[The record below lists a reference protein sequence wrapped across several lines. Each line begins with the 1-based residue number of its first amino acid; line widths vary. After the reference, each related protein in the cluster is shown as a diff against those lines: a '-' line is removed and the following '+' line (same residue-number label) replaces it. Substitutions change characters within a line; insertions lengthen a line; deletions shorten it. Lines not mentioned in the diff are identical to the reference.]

1 MRLVNNILDE
11 HPGADATSIADAAMV
26 SVSPDFRPALGLA
39 IWLIAGEALQKRAL
53 LSGAAR

>member
-1 MRLVNNILDE
+1 MRLVTNLIAAY
-11 HPGADATSIADAAMV
+11 PSADAASIADAAMI

-53 LSGAAR
+53 LSGDAR